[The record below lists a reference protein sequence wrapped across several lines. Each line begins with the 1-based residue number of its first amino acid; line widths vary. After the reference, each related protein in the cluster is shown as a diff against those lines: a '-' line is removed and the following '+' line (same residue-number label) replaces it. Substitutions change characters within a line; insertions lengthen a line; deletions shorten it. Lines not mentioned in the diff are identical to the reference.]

1 MSERYEFSF
10 SANSAYGHAVD
21 LLRTQAGEGECVVDI
36 GCGFG
41 AVAEPCRALG
51 YTYLGFDL
59 DVAGVKSLRDRGFE
73 AYEADLLDESHFE
86 EALQECL
93 GDRSLAGILMLDTL
107 EHLTNAN
114 TLLSRLRTVLST
126 RSPVPLVL
134 SVPNVTHLELG
145 AKLLQGRWDVTEV
158 GLLDD
163 THVAFFSVARLA
175 EVAHAAGWLQV
186 AEKDFRL
193 QASDQHFPADN
204 VALLP
209 DTPVHQML
217 GLLRSKAEGSGTVN
231 QFVRAYLPGPCRGP
245 ANAEVVE
252 APFLSVLTRTQG
264 KRPDTLQ
271 ESLLCLT
278 GQGCVDF
285 ECLVL
290 AHDVAPEFL
299 GHIRYMID
307 TLPSH
312 VAGKFRL
319 IPVTGGGRSHPLNVG
334 VAEAQGRYVAI
345 LDDDDLV
352 FAHWV
357 DEFRSL
363 AEQRPGRVLR
373 AGVVVQEAAH
383 GHWLDRVE
391 YRNIGGF
398 QPRYPGEF
406 DLLAHLSDNFSP
418 PCGLAFPRS
427 CFRDLGISFDD
438 DLPVLEDWDVL
449 LQAAML
455 CGVAGTDEVTSVYR
469 WWQKGD
475 SSLERHSKVEWQSAR
490 TAVVSRMD
498 SAPLML
504 PQGSVSQVREMNA
517 EAERRDCL
525 IAELREQVR
534 GLHSENCNLRKESD
548 WLTRNARETNALNE
562 RKLEALT
569 AEFQHSTSWR
579 VTAPLRGVSS
589 ALRGRKTAS

>member
-1 MSERYEFSF
+1 MSERYEFPF
-10 SANSAYGHAVD
+10 STNSAYGHAVD
-21 LLRTQAGEGECVVDI
+21 LLRSLAGEGECVVDI

-41 AVAEPCRALG
+41 AVAESCREMG

-73 AYEADLLDESHFE
+73 AYEADLLDESGFE
-86 EALQECL
+86 ETLLECL
-93 GDRSLAGILMLDTL
+93 GGRSLAGVLMLDTL
-107 EHLTNAN
+107 EHLINAS
-114 TLLSRLRTVLST
+114 TLLSRLRTLLAT
-126 RSPVPLVL
+126 NSPVPLVL

-163 THVAFFSVARLA
+163 THVSLFSAARLE
-175 EVAHAAGWLQV
+175 EVTHAAGWLQV
-186 AEKDFRL
+186 AERDFRL
-193 QASDQHFPADN
+193 RASDQHFPADN

-217 GLLRSKAEGSGTVN
+217 RMLRSKAEGSGTVN
-231 QFVRAYLPGPCRGP
+231 QFVRAYLPGPRRCAAGEEG
-245 ANAEVVE
+245 AAE
-252 APFLSVLTRTQG
+252 PFLTVLTRTQG

-271 ESLLCLT
+271 ESLLCLA
-278 GQGCVDF
+278 GQECTDF

-290 AHDVAPEFL
+290 AHDVAPEAL

-319 IPVTGGGRSHPLNVG
+319 IPVMGGGRSHPLNVG
-334 VAEAQGRYVAI
+334 VAEARGRYVAI

-357 DEFRSL
+357 EEFRSL
-363 AEQRPGRVLR
+363 AEKRPGRVLR

-383 GHWLDRVE
+383 GRWLDRVE

-398 QPRYPGEF
+398 QARYPGEF
-406 DLLAHLSDNFSP
+406 DLLAHLQDNYSP

-438 DLPVLEDWDVL
+438 ELPVLEDWDVL
-449 LQAAML
+449 LQSAML

-475 SSLERHSKVEWQSAR
+475 CSLERHSKLEWQSAR
-490 TAVVSRMD
+490 AAVIRRMD

-504 PQGSVSQVREMNA
+504 PAGSISRVQQLTVDA
-517 EAERRDCL
+517 EQRDQL
-525 IAELREQVR
+525 IAELREEVKA
-534 GLHSENCNLRKESD
+534 LHAENHNLRNDCD
-548 WLTRNARETNALNE
+548 WLNRNARETNALTE
-562 RKLEALT
+562 HKLAELT
-569 AEFQHSTSWR
+569 AEFQQSASWR
-579 VTAPLRGVSS
+579 VTAPLRGVSAS
-589 ALRGRKTAS
+589 LRWRKPVG